1 MSRFARSLPYALAPN
16 EIVFPSPRNVYTLF
30 MPLLDGLFYS
40 PSAEPFFAD
49 SASIQFMLDFES
61 ALARAESKAGVIPAA
76 AASVISANCRA
87 ELFNLPAF
95 ADAVPASANLAIPL
109 VKQLTQLVARQ
120 DADAARFVH
129 WGATS
134 QDAIDTALIL
144 QLRSVSMVILSDLD
158 ALCDSLAA
166 IAEKHRATPIVA
178 RTLLQQ
184 ALPTSFGFIVAGWLD
199 ALLRHRDRLLSLA
212 ERAFV
217 LQFGGAVGTLAALG
231 THGLAVA
238 RHLAAELSLPLPAV
252 PWHSHRDRIAE
263 IASTFALCAGTLN
276 KIAHDLALHM
286 QTEIGELAEPH
297 ATGRGGS
304 SSMPHKQNPVSCA
317 AILTATN
324 RVPGLVATI
333 FTTQSQEHQ
342 RGLGSWHAE
351 WTTLPEIVRLTAG
364 ALHHLA
370 GLAPNLQVSATRM
383 CENLELTHGLI
394 YAEAISM
401 SLAEKIG
408 RAAAHEKIEAACQ
421 TAISSRRHLRDVLAS
436 QSELSSAD
444 LDRLFEPHNYL
455 GSSSAFI
462 DAILLNARSR
472 GKSHQRSAKG

>member
-1 MSRFARSLPYALAPN
+1 
-16 EIVFPSPRNVYTLF
+16 

-40 PSAEPFFAD
+40 PSVEPFFSD
-49 SASIQFMLDFES
+49 SASIQFLLDFES

-76 AASVISANCRA
+76 AASAISANCRA
-87 ELFNLPAF
+87 ALFNLSELA
-95 ADAVPASANLAIPL
+95 AAVPTSANLAIPL
-109 VKQLTQLVARQ
+109 VKHLTQIVAKQ
-120 DADAARFVH
+120 NSDAARFVH

-134 QDAIDTALIL
+134 QDVIDTALIL
-144 QLRSVSMVILSDLD
+144 QLRSASTAILSDLD
-158 ALCDSLAA
+158 SLCDSLAA
-166 IAEKHRATPIVA
+166 IADKHRATPVVA

-199 ALLRHRDRLLSLA
+199 ALLRHRNRLLSLN
-212 ERAFV
+212 ENAFV

-231 THGLAVA
+231 AHGLSVA
-238 RHLAAELSLPLPAV
+238 KHLAAELSLSLPPA

-276 KIAHDLALHM
+276 KTAHDLALHM

-304 SSMPHKQNPVSCA
+304 STMPHKQNPVSCA
-317 AILTATN
+317 AILAATN
-324 RVPGLVATI
+324 RVPGLVTTI
-333 FTTQSQEHQ
+333 LTSQSQEHQ

-364 ALHHLA
+364 ALHHFA
-370 GLAPNLQVSATRM
+370 ALAPNLHINTARM
-383 CENLELTHGLI
+383 RENLELTHGLI

-401 SLAEKIG
+401 TLAEKIG

-421 TAISSRRHLRDVLAS
+421 SAISSKRHLRDVLAS
-436 QSELSSAD
+436 QSELSSND
-444 LDRLFEPHNYL
+444 LDRLFDARNYL
-455 GSSSAFI
+455 GSSSALI
-462 DAILLNARSR
+462 DAILLNARAR
-472 GKSHQRSAKG
+472 AKSHQRSAKG

>member
-16 EIVFPSPRNVYTLF
+16 EIVFPSPWNVYTLF

-40 PSAEPFFAD
+40 PSVEPFFSD

-61 ALARAESKAGVIPAA
+61 ALARADSKAGVIPGN

-87 ELFNLPAF
+87 ALFNLPELA
-95 ADAVPASANLAIPL
+95 AAVPTAANLAIPL
-109 VKQLTQLVARQ
+109 VKQLTQLVAKQ
-120 DADAARFVH
+120 NSDAARFVH

-134 QDAIDTALIL
+134 QDVIDTALIL
-144 QLRSVSMVILSDLD
+144 QLRSASTVILSDLD
-158 ALCDSLAA
+158 SLCDSLAA
-166 IAEKHRATPIVA
+166 TADKHRATPVVA

-184 ALPTSFGFIVAGWLD
+184 ALPTSFGLIVAGWLD
-199 ALLRHRDRLLSLA
+199 ALLRHRNRLLALN
-212 ERAFV
+212 ENAFV

-231 THGLAVA
+231 AHGLPVA
-238 RHLAAELSLPLPAV
+238 KHLAAELSLPLPPA

-276 KIAHDLALHM
+276 KIAHDLSLHM
-286 QTEIGELAEPH
+286 QTEIGELAEPR

-304 SSMPHKQNPVSCA
+304 STMPHKQNPVSCA
-317 AILTATN
+317 AILAAAN
-324 RVPGLVATI
+324 RVPGLVTTI

-370 GLAPNLQVSATRM
+370 ALAPNLQISTARM

-401 SLAEKIG
+401 TLAEKIG

-421 TAISSRRHLRDVLAS
+421 SAISSRRHLRDVLAS
-436 QSELSSAD
+436 QSELSSSD
-444 LDRLFEPHNYL
+444 LDRLFDPRNYL
-455 GSSSAFI
+455 GSSSALI
-462 DAILLNARSR
+462 DAILLNASSR
-472 GKSHQRSAKG
+472 HKSHQHSAKG